1 LNLRLFLEMLNVFN
15 TTNGLDRDVTLILE
29 LLPLLDLSSFFVDK
43 SFVIRLLDIGKQTL
57 YGLISPTS

>member
-1 LNLRLFLEMLNVFN
+1 MLNVFN